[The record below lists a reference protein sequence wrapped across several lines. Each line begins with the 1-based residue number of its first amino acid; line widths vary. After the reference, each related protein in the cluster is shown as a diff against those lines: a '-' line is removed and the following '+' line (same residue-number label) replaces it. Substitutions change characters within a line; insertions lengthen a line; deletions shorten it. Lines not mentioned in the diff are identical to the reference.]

1 MVRAAVTT
9 AGVRRA
15 VFLDRDGV
23 LVVPIFRDGRSFAP
37 TDLSE
42 FSIYPDA
49 ARCVKLLKEAGFAV
63 VVVSNQPDV
72 GAGRVAQR
80 VVEEMNARLCNA
92 MPIDLVKV
100 CYHTREQRCSC
111 RKPAPGMLLDAAAE
125 LEIDLSA
132 SVMVGDR
139 ASDVEA
145 GAAAGCRTVFID
157 LGYMSEPPPRDPCT
171 IVASLSEATEWI
183 LSKHPA

>member
-1 MVRAAVTT
+1 MRAAVTT

-23 LVVPIFRDGRSFAP
+23 LVVPVFREGRSFAP
-37 TDLSE
+37 TELKE

-49 ARCVKLLKEAGFAV
+49 AKCVNLLKRAGFAV

-72 GAGRVAQR
+72 GAGRVSQG
-80 VVEEMNARLCNA
+80 VVEEMNARLCDV

-100 CYHTREQRCSC
+100 CYHTREQRCTC
-111 RKPAPGMLLDAAAE
+111 RKPLPGMLLEAAAE
-125 LEIDLSA
+125 LGIDLST

-145 GAAAGCRTVFID
+145 GVTAGCRAVFID
-157 LGYMSEPPPRDPCT
+157 LGYTAEPLPRNPCK
-171 IVASLSEATEWI
+171 IVASLSEATDWI
-183 LSKHPA
+183 LSTNQA